1 MDTPGHV
8 EDGRPVT
15 ELEQMWPKAIQLL
28 THQTPTTAAKSS
40 ELEKAAKIHLAD
52 SVDSQCSGDRD

>member
-1 MDTPGHV
+1 MAKGN
-8 EDGRPVT
+8 PVT
-15 ELEQMWPKAIQLL
+15 DAPNS
-28 THQTPTTAAKSS
+28 TAAKSS